1 MFAVMFFPIKLISR
15 IIYIPKQRM
24 YPIILLMCVVGAYAA
39 NYGVMFDVWSLIV
52 FAVVGYLFVTLKLP
66 ATPFLIGF
74 ILGGDLERY
83 FVDALKGSG
92 GDLTVFFTRGPI
104 CWVLWLFILA
114 SVAYA
119 VVQERKDK
127 LKKAA

>member
-1 MFAVMFFPIKLISR
+1 M
-15 IIYIPKQRM
+15 
-24 YPIILLMCVVGAYAA
+24 
-39 NYGVMFDVWSLIV
+39 
-52 FAVVGYLFVTLKLP
+52 LFRS
-66 ATPFLIGF
+66 
-74 ILGGDLERY
+74 LERY